1 MSGNSY
7 NSCSHLYII
16 FDELLTHL
24 DTKHKDKKYAELK
37 QTIESMKL
45 KLEEYWILVK
55 PTALICNLLDP
66 RFKSD
71 LLKKND
77 KKEGVKL
84 LEDLVKKYKQKNST
98 ENNISPEISLNKK
111 GIFFF

>member
-1 MSGNSY
+1 
-7 NSCSHLYII
+7 
-16 FDELLTHL
+16 
-24 DTKHKDKKYAELK
+24 
-37 QTIESMKL
+37 MKL

-77 KKEGVKL
+77 IL
-84 LEDLVKKYKQKNST
+84 NYNDL
-98 ENNISPEISLNKK
+98 
-111 GIFFF
+111 